1 MLLFNIF
8 LSTSIHL
15 PDFIEIGSEL
25 IHNGRRLQNLRPFA
39 KSQNPAKELIA
50 DLNLCGHGE
59 MGVIQRLIPHAAFIV
74 AETIHNRIQKRI
86 DTVSQILSWGFAIS
100 HFFSLST
107 LGLILAGWLSLKTVM
122 GFCLQI
128 H

>member
-50 DLNLCGHGE
+50 DLNLRGNGE
-59 MGVIQRLIPHAAFIV
+59 MGIIQRFIPHAAFIV

-86 DTVSQILSWGFAIS
+86 D
-100 HFFSLST
+100 
-107 LGLILAGWLSLKTVM
+107 KTVLESGEM
-122 GFCLQI
+122 GHSESGENGQF
-128 H
+128 